1 MRRNDRYKET
11 EILEKLRSKLVEK
24 ISREG
29 YIIKQW
35 RLAYRHYEVVTYAI
49 WSLDFQFEAKTAQQ
63 NY

>member
-35 RLAYRHYEVVTYAI
+35 RLAHRHYEVVTYAAWTFNLKPKQLNEI
-49 WSLDFQFEAKTAQQ
+49 IS
-63 NY
+63 